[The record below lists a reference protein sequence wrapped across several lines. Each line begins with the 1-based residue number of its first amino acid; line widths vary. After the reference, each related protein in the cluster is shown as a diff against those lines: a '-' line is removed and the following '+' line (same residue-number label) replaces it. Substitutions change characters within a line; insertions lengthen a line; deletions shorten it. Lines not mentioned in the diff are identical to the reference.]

1 MKIPYRLAGLLA
13 PLLLPAA
20 AFAAGAMDEAK
31 PMHGD
36 MKMSGCMQMDDEGKD
51 MMAEH
56 RHHLQALHA
65 IATQLA
71 KARTD
76 AQRVAL
82 LQRYVSLMD
91 EQQQSMLAKMDQKHD
106 RHPADQDHGEKPEAA
121 PEHPHEHEH

>member
-1 MKIPYRLAGLLA
+1 MNIPYRLTGLLA
-13 PLLLPAA
+13 TLLLPAA
-20 AFAAGAMDEAK
+20 AFAAGAMDDAK
-31 PMHGD
+31 PMPGD
-36 MKMSGCMQMDDEGKD
+36 MKMSGCMQMDAEGKD

-91 EQQQSMLAKMDQKHD
+91 EQQQAMLAKMHPQHD

-121 PEHPHEHEH
+121 PEHQHEHEH